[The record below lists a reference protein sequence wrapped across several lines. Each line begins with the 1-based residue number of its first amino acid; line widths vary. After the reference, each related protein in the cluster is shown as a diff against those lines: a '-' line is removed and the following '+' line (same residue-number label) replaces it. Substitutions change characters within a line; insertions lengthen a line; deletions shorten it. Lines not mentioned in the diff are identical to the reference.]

1 MEENSVIN
9 LTNENFESEVLNSEV
24 LVLVDF
30 WAEWCGTC
38 RIAGAVL
45 GKIADEYEGKVKVC
59 KVDVDEYRDAAV
71 KASVQSLPTLNIYK
85 AGQIVDQITGIAPTF
100 ESDLKEKIESH
111 L

>member
-1 MEENSVIN
+1 
-9 LTNENFESEVLNSEV
+9 
-24 LVLVDF
+24 
-30 WAEWCGTC
+30 
-38 RIAGAVL
+38 
-45 GKIADEYEGKVKVC
+45 
-59 KVDVDEYRDAAV
+59 VDVDEHRDAAV